1 MVLKIGC
8 SSFSQFC
15 FLDRKQQTLLMT
27 KFDNT
32 KVFQVLNVDGQYLR
46 ERGKFEMRFRVV
58 FDYLIYS
65 QEPLLF

>member
-1 MVLKIGC
+1 MVLKISC

-15 FLDRKQQTLLMT
+15 FLDRKHQTLLMT

-32 KVFQVLNVDGQYLR
+32 KVFEVLNVDGQYLR
-46 ERGKFEMRFRVV
+46 GQFEMTIMVA

-65 QEPLLF
+65 QETLLF

>member
-8 SSFSQFC
+8 PSFSQFC
-15 FLDRKQQTLLMT
+15 FLDRKHQTLLMT

-46 ERGKFEMRFRVV
+46 GQFEMTFMVA

-65 QEPLLF
+65 QETLLF

>member
-15 FLDRKQQTLLMT
+15 FLDRKHQTLLMT

-46 ERGKFEMRFRVV
+46 GQFEMTFMVA

>member
-15 FLDRKQQTLLMT
+15 FLDRKHQTLLMT

-32 KVFQVLNVDGQYLR
+32 KVFEVLNVDGQYLR
-46 ERGKFEMRFRVV
+46 GQFEMTFMVA

>member
-1 MVLKIGC
+1 
-8 SSFSQFC
+8 
-15 FLDRKQQTLLMT
+15 MT
-27 KFDNT
+27 KFDNA

-46 ERGKFEMRFRVV
+46 VRGQFEMRFRVV